1 VPVNLEKLQP
11 FFNWLLQ
18 ASWQAAILV
27 FIILFLQ
34 KVLRKFL
41 PASWSFGLWL
51 ILLVRMLLPVAPSSP
66 LSLFNYL
73 DIEKLHWN
81 SGADDLSGRQ
91 DSTLQIGMGISA
103 LEAEQ
108 KSSPKIFPAPA
119 SVQLHVPLLL
129 TGLWGLGVIVLLL
142 RTVYVNFGVLSHA
155 KKLRPLVDGA
165 VLNLLENCK
174 SELQVYVPVSVVIT
188 DKVQSP
194 ALLGFIRPRL
204 LLPKHMLDALTPM
217 ELRHVFLHELAHVK
231 RLDIFCNWLITFL
244 QILHWFN
251 PILWFAFNRMRSDLE
266 IACDSL
272 VLSTPKQ
279 NQEYGETIIKVLEL
293 TTKISPLPGAVGI
306 LEDKDYM
313 QRRIRRIGET
323 QVTPQRWSLL
333 GAALITFL
341 GLTAL
346 TNPRLAQNYE
356 AQNRENILKRM
367 KEAYEQ
373 QDLQALMRMY
383 ADNAIYQE
391 IGPDGALYSSLNK
404 NELEQYYR
412 FNLTQNP
419 KFNYSQVVV
428 SGDTLKFHGALR
440 SGMFEVIGLY
450 EVEGDGQFVL
460 RHGLITKATWQEV
473 PNLKK
478 RRMEIFNNFI
488 AWMKAAKPQEYA
500 DMFSHDL
507 FVMHR
512 ASGDKVNELFL
523 EWVSTKINQPEER
536 RNINMNDLPEVKQLR
551 LDHDVIAICREF
563 RGPYAEVRKYV
574 TEVEN
579 YLNESKIAY
588 RPFHVL
594 GVYFDDPN
602 QPHPETHRS
611 IQGLVIEKAID
622 IKPPYFIYKMKSDE
636 AYLYTKVQ
644 GKPTEADSRIPAGYM
659 ALFNYM
665 GLKKIQAGS
674 TGGHQIVTM
683 EGDQV
688 VFEIYLKID
697 Q

>member
-1 VPVNLEKLQP
+1 MPVNLEKLQP

-18 ASWQAAILV
+18 VSWQAAILV
-27 FIILFLQ
+27 FIILLLQ
-34 KVLRKFL
+34 KAFRKFL
-41 PASWSFGLWL
+41 PASWSFALWL
-51 ILLVRMLLPVAPSSP
+51 VLLVRMLLPVAPSSP

-73 DIEKLHWN
+73 DIEKLNWRTDADQLAEN
-81 SGADDLSGRQ
+81 SDPKP
-91 DSTLQIGMGISA
+91 QIGMGISA
-103 LEAEQ
+103 PEAES
-108 KSSPKIFPAPA
+108 KSSSKSFPVAD
-119 SVQLHVPLLL
+119 SVQLRLPLLL

-155 KKLRPLVDGA
+155 KKLRPLVDGE
-165 VLNLLENCK
+165 VLSLLENCK
-174 SELQVYVPVSVVIT
+174 SELQIYVPVSVVIT

-204 LLPKHMLDALTPM
+204 LLPQNMLDALTPM

-231 RLDIFCNWLITFL
+231 RMDIFCNWTITFL

-272 VLSTPKQ
+272 VLSTPKK
-279 NQEYGETIIKVLEL
+279 NQEYGQTIIKVLEL
-293 TTKISPLPGAVGI
+293 TTKISPLPGTVGI

-313 QRRIRRIGET
+313 KRRIHRIGET

-333 GAALITFL
+333 GAALMAFL

-346 TNPRLAQNYE
+346 TNPRLSQNHTE
-356 AQNRENILKRM
+356 ILQRI
-367 KEAYEQ
+367 KEAYEH
-373 QDLQALMRMY
+373 QDLPALMKMY
-383 ADNAIYQE
+383 ADSAVYQE
-391 IGPDGALYSSLNK
+391 IGPDGAPYSSLKK
-404 NELEQYYR
+404 NEIEQYYR
-412 FNLTQNP
+412 FNLAQNP
-419 KFNYSQVVV
+419 KFNYSQVAI

-460 RHGLITKATWQEV
+460 RNGLIAKAIWQEV

-488 AWMKAAKPQEYA
+488 AWMKSEKPQEYA
-500 DMFSHDL
+500 GMFSHDL

-512 ASGDKVNELFL
+512 ASGDRVNELFL
-523 EWVSTKINQPEER
+523 EWVATKINQPEER
-536 RNINMNDLPEVKQLR
+536 RSISMNDLPEVKQVR
-551 LDHDVIAICREF
+551 LDHDIIAICKEF
-563 RGPYAEVRKYV
+563 RGPYADARKYV

-579 YLNESKIAY
+579 YLNENEIAY

-611 IQGLVIEKAID
+611 IQGLVVEKEID
-622 IKPPYFIYKMKSDE
+622 IKPPYFIYKMKSGE
-636 AYLYTKVQ
+636 EYLYTKVK
-644 GKPTEADSRIPAGYM
+644 GKPMEADSRIPAGYM

-665 GLKKIQAGS
+665 GLKKIRAGS

-683 EGDQV
+683 EGELV
-688 VFEIYLKID
+688 VFEIYLKVD
-697 Q
+697 E

>member
-1 VPVNLEKLQP
+1 LEKLQP

-27 FIILFLQ
+27 CMILLLQ
-34 KVLRKFL
+34 KAFRKFL
-41 PASWSFGLWL
+41 PAAWSFALWL
-51 ILLVRMLLPVAPSSP
+51 VLLVRMLLPVAPSSP

-73 DIEKLHWN
+73 DIEKLHWSTN
-81 SGADDLSGRQ
+81 ALSGPKN
-91 DSTLQIGMGISA
+91 STPQIGMGISA
-103 LEAEQ
+103 LETEP
-108 KSSPKIFPAPA
+108 KSASKNFPVPDP
-119 SVQLHVPLLL
+119 VQLHVPLLL
-129 TGLWGLGVIVLLL
+129 TGLWFLGVIVLLL

-155 KKLRPLVDGA
+155 KKLRPLVDGE
-165 VLNLLENCK
+165 VLSLLENCK

-194 ALLGFIRPRL
+194 ALLGFVRPRL
-204 LLPKHMLDALTPM
+204 LLPQHTLEALTPM

-272 VLSTPKQ
+272 VLSTPMK
-279 NQEYGETIIKVLEL
+279 NQEYGQTIIKVLEL
-293 TTKISPLPGAVGI
+293 TTKISPLPGTVGI

-313 QRRIRRIGET
+313 KRRIHRIGET
-323 QVTPQRWSLL
+323 QATPQRWSLL
-333 GAALITFL
+333 GAALMAFL

-346 TNPRLAQNYE
+346 TNPRLSQNHE
-356 AQNRENILKRM
+356 DILNRM
-367 KEAYEQ
+367 KAAYEH
-373 QDLQALMRMY
+373 QDLPALMMMY
-383 ADNAIYQE
+383 ADDAVYQE
-391 IGPDGALYSSLNK
+391 IGPDGAVYSSLNK
-404 NELEQYYR
+404 NEIEQYYR

-419 KFNYSQVVV
+419 RFNYSQVVA

-460 RHGLITKATWQEV
+460 RGGLIAKAIWQEV

-488 AWMKAAKPQEYA
+488 AWMKSEKPQAYN

-512 ASGDKVNELFL
+512 ASGDRVNELFL

-536 RNINMNDLPEVKQLR
+536 RNISMNDLPEVKQLR
-551 LDHDVIAICREF
+551 LDNDLVAICKEF
-563 RGPYAEVRKYV
+563 HGPYADAPKYV
-574 TEVEN
+574 TEMKN
-579 YLNESKIAY
+579 YLNENKIAY
-588 RPFHVL
+588 RPHHVL
-594 GVYFDDPN
+594 GIYFDDPN

-611 IQGLVIEKAID
+611 IQGVVVDKALD
-622 IKPPYFIYKMKSDE
+622 LKPPYFIYKMRKGDE
-636 AYLYTKVQ
+636 YLYTKVK
-644 GKPTEADSRIPAGYM
+644 GNPAEVIPAGYM

-665 GLKKIQAGS
+665 GVKKIQAGS
-674 TGGHQIVTM
+674 TGGHQVVTM

-697 Q
+697 R

>member
-1 VPVNLEKLQP
+1 VPVDLEKLQP

-27 FIILFLQ
+27 FIILLLQ
-34 KVLRKFL
+34 KALRKFL
-41 PASWSFGLWL
+41 PASWSFALWL
-51 ILLVRMLLPVAPSSP
+51 VLLVRMLLPVAPSSP

-73 DIEKLHWN
+73 DLERLNWTTGTDQLFEN
-81 SGADDLSGRQ
+81 SASKP
-91 DSTLQIGMGISA
+91 QIGMGISA

-108 KSSPKIFPAPA
+108 RSAAKNFSAPD
-119 SVQLHVPLLL
+119 SVPLHVPLLL

-142 RTVYVNFGVLSHA
+142 RTMYVNFGVLAHA

-165 VLNLLENCK
+165 VLSLLENCK

-204 LLPKHMLDALTPM
+204 LLPKHTLDALTPL

-272 VLSTPKQ
+272 VLSTPKK
-279 NQEYGETIIKVLEL
+279 NQEYGATIIKVLEL

-323 QVTPQRWSLL
+323 SIAPRRWSLL
-333 GAALITFL
+333 GALLIVGL
-341 GLTAL
+341 ALTAL
-346 TNPRLAQNYE
+346 TNPEISQNP
-356 AQNRENILKRM
+356 ENILKRM
-367 KEAYEQ
+367 KEAYER
-373 QDLQALMRMY
+373 QDLPMLMAMY
-383 ADNAIYQE
+383 AENAVYQE
-391 IGPDGALYSSLNK
+391 LGLDGVIYSNLNK
-404 NELEQYYR
+404 AAIAQYYR
-412 FNLTQNP
+412 FNLTQNQ
-419 KFNYSQVVV
+419 KFNYSNIVIND
-428 SGDTLKFHGALR
+428 DTLKYHGTLR
-440 SGMFEVIGLY
+440 SGLFEVIGLY
-450 EVEGDGQFVL
+450 EVEGEGQFVI
-460 RHGLITKATWQEV
+460 RDGLIVVARWREI
-473 PNLKK
+473 PHLKK
-478 RRMEIFNNFI
+478 RRMEIFNDFI
-488 AWMKAAKPQEYA
+488 NWLKREKPQDYA

-512 ASGDKVNELFL
+512 ASGDRVNELFL

-551 LDHDVIAICREF
+551 LDQDVIAICKEF
-563 RGPYAEVRKYV
+563 RGPYAGVRKYV

-579 YLNESKIAY
+579 YLNENQIAY

-611 IQGLVIEKAID
+611 IQGLVIEKEID
-622 IKPPYFIYKMKSDE
+622 IEPPYFIYKMRRDE

-665 GLKKIQAGS
+665 GLKKIRAGS

-683 EGDQV
+683 EGEQV
-688 VFEIYLKID
+688 VLEIYLKID
-697 Q
+697 E

>member
-1 VPVNLEKLQP
+1 MPVNLEKLQP

-27 FIILFLQ
+27 FIILLLQ
-34 KVLRKFL
+34 KALRKFL
-41 PASWSFGLWL
+41 PASWSFALWL
-51 ILLVRMLLPVAPSSP
+51 VLLVRMLLPVAPSSP

-73 DIEKLHWN
+73 DIEKLNWIT
-81 SGADDLSGRQ
+81 GADDLSDRK
-91 DSTLQIGMGISA
+91 DSALQIGMGTSA
-103 LEAEQ
+103 LGEE
-108 KSSPKIFPAPA
+108 KSKAARDAASNAPP
-119 SVQLHVPLLL
+119 QINVPFLLI
-129 TGLWGLGVIVLLL
+129 GLWSLGVVVFLL

-155 KKLRPLVDGA
+155 KKLRPLVDGE
-165 VLNLLENCK
+165 VLSLLENCK

-231 RLDIFCNWLITFL
+231 RLDIFCNWLIIFL

-272 VLSTPKQ
+272 VLSTPKK
-279 NQEYGETIIKVLEL
+279 NQEYGQTIIKVLEL
-293 TTKISPLPGAVGI
+293 TTKISPLPGTVGI

-313 QRRIRRIGET
+313 KRRIHRIGET
-323 QVTPQRWSLL
+323 SVAPQRWSLL
-333 GAALITFL
+333 GAALMMFL

-356 AQNRENILKRM
+356 NILERM
-367 KEAYEQ
+367 KEAYEH

-391 IGPDGALYSSLNK
+391 IGPDGALYSSLNR

-419 KFNYSQVVV
+419 KFNYSKVVV

-460 RHGLITKATWQEV
+460 RNGLITKAIWQEV

-488 AWMKAAKPQEYA
+488 SWLKTAKSQDYA

-536 RNINMNDLPEVKQLR
+536 RNINMNDLPEVKQIL
-551 LDHDVIAICREF
+551 LDSDVIAICKEF
-563 RGPYAEVRKYV
+563 RGPYADVRKYV

-579 YLNESKIAY
+579 YLNENKIAY

-611 IQGLVIEKAID
+611 IQGLVIEKEID
-622 IKPPYFIYKMKSDE
+622 IKPPYFIYKMKSGE
-636 AYLYTKVQ
+636 AYLYTKVK

-665 GLKKIQAGS
+665 GLKKIRAGS

-683 EGDQV
+683 EGEQV

-697 Q
+697 N